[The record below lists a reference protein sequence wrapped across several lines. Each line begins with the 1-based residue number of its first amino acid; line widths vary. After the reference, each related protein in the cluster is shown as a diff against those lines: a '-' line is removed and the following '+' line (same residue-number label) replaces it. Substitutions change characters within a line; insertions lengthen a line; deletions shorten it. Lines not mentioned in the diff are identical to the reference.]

1 MDIDTTKPNIGRIY
15 DYVLGGHHNF
25 EVDRI
30 AAQNILKIFPSYPRW
45 ARLNRWFLQ
54 LIAQRWNADGFE
66 RVLDLGSGM
75 PTQGHLHTVMP
86 HARVLYTDN
95 DPMTVAYASEVLGN
109 NPLVHFIQVDILDTK
124 RLLAA
129 AAQHFGGERK
139 VAIGC
144 IGVAYF
150 IDDTNFARLMQE
162 LHDWAAPGSVMACS
176 FPYGDMS
183 NQRSRDIKESFK
195 RNSGSEVFIRDEV
208 TMSQLS
214 SPWRVRELQPL
225 ARLLDVEH
233 LVEETDRENVG
244 AEMYGAIL
252 EHAGQ
257 L

>member
-1 MDIDTTKPNIGRIY
+1 MGLDTTKPNIGRIY
-15 DYVLGGHHNF
+15 DYVLGGNHNF

-30 AAQNILKIFPSYPRW
+30 AAQNILKMFPSYPRW

-54 LIAQRWNADGFE
+54 LMAERWNAEGFD

-75 PTQGHLHTVMP
+75 PTQGHFHTVMP
-86 HARVLYTDN
+86 RAKVLYTDN
-95 DPMTVAYASEVLGN
+95 DPMTVAYASDVLGN
-109 NPLVHFIQVDILDTK
+109 NPLVRFMQVDILDTQ

-129 AAQHFGGERK
+129 ADRHFGGERK

-150 IDDTNFARLMQE
+150 INDTNFARLMQI

-183 NQRSRDIKESFK
+183 NQHSRDIRDAFN
-195 RNSGSEVFIRDEV
+195 RNSGSDVFIRDEA
-208 TMSQLS
+208 TMSQLCS
-214 SPWRVRELQPL
+214 SWRVRELQPL
-225 ARLLDVEH
+225 ARFLDVEH
-233 LVEETDRENVG
+233 LVEESDRENIG
-244 AEMYGAIL
+244 AEMYGTIL

-257 L
+257 V